1 VGAKKLHLG
10 RKSSLNEENQTMRLF
25 GDLFRPGLCSV
36 QYLSNAALNSV
47 ALSSDN
53 HSPVSRTG
61 RAQWGAS
68 SVAAIIA
75 SISAIALVFRS
86 RHDEWI
92 IALPGCFNLLC
103 AKGAPSSNQK

>member
-1 VGAKKLHLG
+1 MG
-10 RKSSLNEENQTMRLF
+10 RTSSLNEENQTMRLF
-25 GDLFRPGLCSV
+25 GDLFRPGLCSA

-61 RAQWGAS
+61 RGPWGAS

-92 IALPGCFNLLC
+92 IALPGCFNLPC